1 MLEAELKNSHLKNM
15 YIFALIF
22 MRRHQRDGC
31 DTSEMHNISQ
41 STSK

>member
-1 MLEAELKNSHLKNM
+1 MLEAELKNSHFLNI

-22 MRRHQRDGC
+22 MRRYQRYGC
-31 DTSEMHNISQ
+31 DTSEMHNVSQ